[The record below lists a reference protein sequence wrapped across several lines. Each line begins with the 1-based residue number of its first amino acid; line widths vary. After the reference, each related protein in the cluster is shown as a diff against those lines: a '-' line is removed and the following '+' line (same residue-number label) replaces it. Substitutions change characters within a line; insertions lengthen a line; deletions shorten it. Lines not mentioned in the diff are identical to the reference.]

1 MDKQQITDQIK
12 WMIADGN
19 TDHEIEA
26 LLVGEGVTRTEAKR
40 TIAIIKHELHPDE
53 YPEFIEP
60 DKRRNY
66 RWPALLTIAVILI
79 LGVLYYWHRPK
90 LNTAE
95 REITP
100 ADMMRL
106 IKAGPGVYTTEL
118 NKINSGW
125 AFDQD
130 KNRWENKK
138 RKTALAIRMEQV
150 LYMCPAL
157 HDHSFQD
164 YLENHDFIDIIYT
177 KHGSKIYQ
185 NNEFMFTIQTNEH
198 YTMISLALR

>member
-26 LLVGEGVTRTEAKR
+26 LLVGEGVTRAEAKR
-40 TIAIIKHELHPDE
+40 TVAIIKHELFPDE

-66 RWPALLTIAVILI
+66 WWPALLSIAVIL
-79 LGVLYYWHRPK
+79 GALYYWHQHK
-90 LNTAE
+90 LNIAE

-100 ADMMRL
+100 ADMILLM
-106 IKAGPGVYTTEL
+106 KAGPGVYTTEL
-118 NKINSGW
+118 NKINKGW

-130 KNRWENKK
+130 KDRWENKK
-138 RKTALAIRMEQV
+138 RKTALAVRMEQL

-157 HDHSFQD
+157 HDRSFQD
-164 YLENHDFIDIIYT
+164 YLENHDFRDIVYS
-177 KHGSKIYQ
+177 KPGSKIYQ
-185 NNEFMFTIQTNEH
+185 NNEFMFTIQTNDS
-198 YTMISLALR
+198 YTMISLAYR